1 MTARTA
7 ALPAFDL
14 PGAAWPRGGV
24 RGPHASRGGTLGA
37 APRSA
42 CSGGLCRL
50 QNSAL
55 GLTQRPPG
63 RRMNTSSFGPVTRP
77 APPQAAPR
85 APEAGWATPQRCI
98 PPASSA
104 LRVGGKHAPFRSLM
118 VGSSSL
124 FVAPG
129 EGALTRFPGF
139 RSPSGPRQ
147 PGSQTPPGFG
157 LWGHAGRQCG
167 ARGGRAQGRE
177 GNRTKREGLRPHS
190 SARPLPRGAA

>member
-24 RGPHASRGGTLGA
+24 RAPHASRGGTLGA

-42 CSGGLCRL
+42 CSGGRRRL

-104 LRVGGKHAPFRSLM
+104 LRVGGKHAPFRSLT